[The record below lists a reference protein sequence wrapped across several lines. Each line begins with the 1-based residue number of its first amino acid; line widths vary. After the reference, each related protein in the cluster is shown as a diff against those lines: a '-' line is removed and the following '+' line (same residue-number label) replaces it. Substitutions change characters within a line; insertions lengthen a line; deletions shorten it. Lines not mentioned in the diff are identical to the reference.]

1 MRKICMISIAFL
13 LSSYSIAINDNK
25 KNSELGVALTSKEIH
40 AIKDLKEMVLGFTGK
55 SRMTAIPFSFAE
67 ILNIDSTN
75 ITLLPYYDFDTA
87 IFYED
92 PSPEKI
98 LESLTVSDDLYFAIS
113 KDGYL
118 AYSLLAKKKEDS
130 WVLSRFSENWG
141 EVIKWFPE
149 RLQDGRFKRF

>member
-13 LSSYSIAINDNK
+13 LSNYSIAINDNK
-25 KNSELGVALTSKEIH
+25 KTSELGVALTSREIH

-87 IFYED
+87 IFYSKSNY
-92 PSPEKI
+92 PI
-98 LESLTVSDDLYFAIS
+98 LSGMPI
-113 KDGYL
+113 
-118 AYSLLAKKKEDS
+118 
-130 WVLSRFSENWG
+130 
-141 EVIKWFPE
+141 
-149 RLQDGRFKRF
+149 